1 MNSVVAYRS
10 DDVLRTFARFRTAS
24 TTDPS
29 TLILMR
35 LVSDFI
41 LAIRRDLNGGQSAA
55 TGVELIG
62 MRVNDLYNQ
71 EGLYNALTAPFENVC
86 AKNEWVPPWEGM
98 GTKVRNSEAEPS
110 ADHAQVQ

>member
-1 MNSVVAYRS
+1 
-10 DDVLRTFARFRTAS
+10 
-24 TTDPS
+24 
-29 TLILMR
+29 MR